1 MRCGLFGKL
10 PAKRD
15 FIALFAPRAFLDVWE
30 PWMQGSISASRAILD
45 DAWQQAFLTAPI
57 WRFWLGADICETTV
71 AGAFMSSLDGV
82 GRYYP
87 LTIFA
92 CGESGAAIPPPDLEA
107 QDEWYEAAENFLLS
121 TLEKGIVYKTIT
133 GSLDQLAPPASGG
146 SEGLPQGMM
155 QLKDGVVVAPAAGHS
170 FLDVCGSLRA
180 ANHAGAYAAAS
191 FWWTA
196 GGGDYP
202 PLALSCRGMADPLLF
217 AKMLTGRFDA
227 NPTKLAKQ
235 E

>member
-15 FIALFAPRAFLDVWE
+15 FVAVVAPRAFLDAWE
-30 PWMQGSISASRAILD
+30 PWMQASISASRQKLG

-57 WRFWLGADICETTV
+57 WRFWLGAEICGATV

-92 CGESGAAIPPPDLEA
+92 CADPGVSIPPPDIEA
-107 QDEWYEAAENFLLS
+107 QDQWFAAAEEFLLA
-121 TLEKGIVYKTIT
+121 TLEKDVAFETVT
-133 GSLDQLAPPASGG
+133 TALDQIAPPACHATTVLPDGMTRVTGG
-146 SEGLPQGMM
+146 A
-155 QLKDGVVVAPAAGHS
+155 VVAAAAGHS
-170 FLDVCGSLRA
+170 FLDLCGSLRA
-180 ANHAGAYAAAS
+180 ANHASAYAAAS
-191 FWWTA
+191 FWWTL
-196 GGGDYP
+196 GGGDYQ
-202 PLALSCRGMADPLLF
+202 PLALSCRGMADPFLF
-217 AKMLTGRFDA
+217 ADMLSGRFKPA
-227 NPTKLAKQ
+227 I

>member
-15 FIALFAPRAFLDVWE
+15 FVAISSPRAFLDTWE
-30 PWMQGSISASRAILD
+30 PWMQAGVSASRETLGD
-45 DAWQQAFLTAPI
+45 SWRQAFLTAPI
-57 WRFWLGADICETTV
+57 WRFWLGADICGTTV

-92 CGESGAAIPPPDLEA
+92 CGEEGTAIPPPDLEA
-107 QDEWYEAAENFLLS
+107 QDEWYEAVENFLLS
-121 TLEKGIVYKTIT
+121 TLEKGVAYESIT
-133 GSLDQLAPPASGG
+133 GALDQLAPPASGG
-146 SEGLPQGMM
+146 RAGLPQGMTR
-155 QLKDGVVVAPAAGHS
+155 LPEGVVVATAAGHS

-180 ANHAGAYAAAS
+180 TNYASAYAAAS

-196 GGGDYP
+196 G
-202 PLALSCRGMADPLLF
+202 
-217 AKMLTGRFDA
+217 
-227 NPTKLAKQ
+227 
-235 E
+235 

>member
-15 FIALFAPRAFLDVWE
+15 FIALFAPRAFLDAWE
-30 PWMQGSISASRAILD
+30 PWMQGSISASRQTLD
-45 DAWQQAFLTAPI
+45 DGWQQAFLTAPI
-57 WRFWLGADICETTV
+57 WRFWLGAEICGTTV

-92 CGESGAAIPPPDLEA
+92 CADAGLAIPPPDLEA
-107 QDEWYEAAENFLLS
+107 QDEWYEASENLLLS
-121 TLEKGIVYKTIT
+121 ALEKDIAYDAIMA
-133 GSLDQLAPPASGG
+133 SLDQLAPPKSQSN
-146 SEGLPQGMM
+146 SELPEGMAL
-155 QLKDGVVVAPAAGHS
+155 LKDGAVVAPAAGHP
-170 FLDVCGSLRA
+170 FVDVCGSLRA
-180 ANHAGAYAAAS
+180 ANHASAYAAAS

-202 PLALSCRGMADPLLF
+202 PLVLSCRGMADPFLF
-217 AKMLTGRFDA
+217 AKMLTGRFDSVTV
-227 NPTKLAKQ
+227 P